1 MNKIQLI
8 PLMILIVLSYQS
20 FAQEKQ
26 EEDTTRTRFVQKLK
40 MDPADTAK
48 LDTTKVVTAEYS
60 QETKGAQ
67 FQVRFK
73 GFVKLNTFY
82 DFEGMR
88 STEGFNPFDIV
99 QDSALNRQ
107 LQGFYIG
114 ARQSRIGFESSIIT
128 PIGLIETYIE
138 GDFAGDNT
146 GFAFRLRHAY
156 GKVQYFT
163 IGQTWSTFTD
173 LESIPLTVDKD
184 GPNSGTFV
192 RQGLI
197 RFEKKFKE
205 NAEFGVSIE
214 NPLKDFFNPFDSS
227 GVDFQRDGDFI
238 GRLKMRHRKGHIQFA
253 AVSRL
258 ISFTNV
264 FGNKDFKGG
273 FGAMI
278 SGTHAI
284 YEKGKFLYNGLGG
297 KGISR
302 YIGGLEGKG
311 QDAYPNAEGSFDLIP
326 VIAATFAY
334 EQLWTDQLVST
345 IIFGFTNLFTTESQP
360 DEQFDNNQY
369 ISVNTFYNI
378 LSNLQIGFEFS
389 WGDRQ
394 NKDGNTQD
402 ASRLQLMA
410 KFDF

>member
-1 MNKIQLI
+1 MNHEEKVLQVCKQVKLRAELSQPVKIQKSVVSHFV
-8 PLMILIVLSYQS
+8 PNPYDTR
-20 FAQEKQ
+20 EKLPKI
-26 EEDTTRTRFVQKLK
+26 DIK
-40 MDPADTAK
+40 
-48 LDTTKVVTAEYS
+48 S
-60 QETKGAQ
+60 
-67 FQVRFK
+67 
-73 GFVKLNTFY
+73 LN
-82 DFEGMR
+82 E
-88 STEGFNPFDIV
+88 
-99 QDSALNRQ
+99 
-107 LQGFYIG
+107 
-114 ARQSRIGFESSIIT
+114 II
-128 PIGLIETYIE
+128 EM
-138 GDFAGDNT
+138 
-146 GFAFRLRHAY
+146 
-156 GKVQYFT
+156 
-163 IGQTWSTFTD
+163 S
-173 LESIPLTVDKD
+173 
-184 GPNSGTFV
+184 
-192 RQGLI
+192 
-197 RFEKKFKE
+197 EKKFKE